1 METKTVILAK
11 NVCPYCDEQDS
22 YHDMTRVRQHVH
34 RKHNIILLSRSKS
47 QKVKNSKPYNDANIN
62 AFKKHVIQLSCPSCT
77 LLFDQKQQLRAHV
90 DQHVCF
96 SLEDSRDDSWIVCSE
111 NVSERFQQF
120 RRHCIENGGKYVDV
134 DRFFNHLLSISSI
147 LVIQKR
153 NEYQSIPALYFPPLL
168 LKNLYNELIQQL
180 DFKKKIDNVDLI
192 MSIKDTLEQLKNGDI
207 EILDARITLLSLA
220 KTTVDPTRSVILAVE
235 AILPAIRDLNIE
247 AISEH
252 HLAASYIRPFVQ
264 ALFSSSRNNNVSHC
278 SNTRLIDNKNI
289 DKRPDYQIDIYDQ
302 YCFSYTTGIG
312 EIKVKNAT
320 NRLKVI
326 DFYRLATLAKE
337 TLRNNN
343 LNGVICFQAIGK

>member
-1 METKTVILAK
+1 
-11 NVCPYCDEQDS
+11 
-22 YHDMTRVRQHVH
+22 
-34 RKHNIILLSRSKS
+34 
-47 QKVKNSKPYNDANIN
+47 
-62 AFKKHVIQLSCPSCT
+62 
-77 LLFDQKQQLRAHV
+77 
-90 DQHVCF
+90 
-96 SLEDSRDDSWIVCSE
+96 
-111 NVSERFQQF
+111 
-120 RRHCIENGGKYVDV
+120 
-134 DRFFNHLLSISSI
+134 
-147 LVIQKR
+147 
-153 NEYQSIPALYFPPLL
+153 
-168 LKNLYNELIQQL
+168 
-180 DFKKKIDNVDLI
+180 
-192 MSIKDTLEQLKNGDI
+192 
-207 EILDARITLLSLA
+207 LSLA

-264 ALFSSSRNNNVSHC
+264 ALLSSSRNNSVSHC

-343 LNGVICFQAIGK
+343 LNGVICFQAISGTLHFLYMSEKCGIWTFLELPSVCLGNGVRSLDTQDLGERLAALVSMGVELALVWCVGGTWL